1 MYCKAD
7 AFYIFC
13 TKRSHRNYSS
23 ISSSVLVL
31 AVGREDG
38 LVSLHSVED
47 GHLLHEFSAGA
58 AITQLEW
65 TQQCEERCA
74 CVDLLLCNYSL

>member
-1 MYCKAD
+1 M
-7 AFYIFC
+7 
-13 TKRSHRNYSS
+13 T
-23 ISSSVLVL
+23 VL

-58 AITQLEW
+58 AITQLQW
-65 TQQCEERCA
+65 TQQSEDRYVYFQNFHQFC
-74 CVDLLLCNYSL
+74 SLDVMIRIY